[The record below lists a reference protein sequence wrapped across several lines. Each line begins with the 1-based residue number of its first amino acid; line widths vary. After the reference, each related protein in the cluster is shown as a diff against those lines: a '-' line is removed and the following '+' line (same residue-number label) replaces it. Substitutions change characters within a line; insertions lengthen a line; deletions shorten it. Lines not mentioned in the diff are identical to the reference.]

1 MQKYVFVNLEGSA
14 CMRTLALQ
22 MRLAKAE
29 KRFSQCSLLQRSLTE
44 MQILTDGL
52 PSVREIEE
60 EIRYILCEIL

>member
-1 MQKYVFVNLEGSA
+1 MYALRIFNLA
-14 CMRTLALQ
+14 LFMLTLSLQ

-60 EIRYILCEIL
+60 EIRYVLNLL